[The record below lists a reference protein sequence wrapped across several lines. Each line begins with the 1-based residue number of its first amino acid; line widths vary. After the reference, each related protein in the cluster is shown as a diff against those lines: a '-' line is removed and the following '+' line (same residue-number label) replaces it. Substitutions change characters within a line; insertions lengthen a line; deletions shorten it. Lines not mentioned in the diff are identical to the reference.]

1 MRRIVILTGLLLAA
15 FASLSLAAAQGVVTL
30 TYGSASVGTLSEAA
44 PAALYVFTGSAGD
57 LVTVQVRGITPGMSP
72 TVTLLGSAQQAM
84 GNDDFD
90 PFDLSG
96 RSARVTARLTQP
108 GAYSVLVS
116 GTPGEFL
123 ISLDSRTSAPQPLLP
138 GTPTQVG
145 FASGAGIQYFSFNT
159 DPSAQTSLQIVSL
172 NGSDFRFDLFDGS
185 GRLVTVVDGG
195 VLSVCYSLP
204 SGGSLYEMSIVP
216 GSPAADGQ
224 YSVGLVSG
232 ACAAAA
238 LSPAETP
245 EVDANLPPAQLPGLC
260 TASSQT
266 NTNIRSGPGTE
277 FSVIGTLAAGEGIEV
292 TGQTSNG
299 WYAVRRANLQGYVAM
314 DVVRVAGPCAG
325 LPVTQVEGQ
334 TPQPPV
340 QTEEAQPPTA
350 TSDGLPTATYTAT
363 WTLSD
368 NPTPTYTATWTPTW
382 TWTPP
387 PDEEPPTATWT
398 WTPEPDG
405 EAPTPTWTTAP

>member
-1 MRRIVILTGLLLAA
+1 MLTGLLLAA

-30 TYGSASVGTLSEAA
+30 SYGSASVGTLSEAA
-44 PAALYVFTGSAGD
+44 PATLYVFTGSAGD

-72 TVTLLGSAQQAM
+72 TVTLLGSTQQAL

-116 GTPGEFL
+116 GTPGDFL
-123 ISLDSRTSAPQPLLP
+123 ISLDARTSAPQPLLP
-138 GTPTQVG
+138 GTPTQAG
-145 FASGAGIQYFSFNT
+145 FSPGAGIQYFSFNT
-159 DPSAQTSLQIVSL
+159 DPSTQTSIQIVSL

-195 VLSVCYSLP
+195 VLSACYSLP

-216 GSPAADGQ
+216 GSPAAEGQ

-245 EVDANLPPAQLPGLC
+245 EVDPNLPPAQLPGLC

-325 LPVTQVEGQ
+325 LPVTQVDGQ
-334 TPQPPV
+334 TPQPPL

-387 PDEEPPTATWT
+387 ADEEPPTATWT
-398 WTPEPDG
+398 WTPIPDG
-405 EAPTPTWTTAP
+405 EAPTATWTTAP